1 MNLDSGIAPLIS
13 MDLSGNQLGGVD
25 SFMNGT
31 YDIQGLVD
39 FVAVVNSI
47 GIRSRLKRINLN
59 KNMFDV
65 KCYSQLSILL
75 SGGPASLLE
84 LYLRDCGASDES
96 TICLMEGM
104 KINKTLAIL
113 DISQNIVGLEASDS
127 ISKMLLMGS
136 RLKQLVMS
144 ECYIGPE
151 GASMLM
157 RALQTN
163 AALEVLVIGDNN
175 IQDFGADALASMLKV
190 NNFIKRIDVQEN
202 SISNVGMLA
211 IASALKINRSLA
223 FLGKGGGVNVASV
236 IVSLYSNTA
245 DLCRNCCN
253 VGVQWNT
260 EITNESVGAL
270 CEALSQNSILRSL
283 HILGTQITD
292 SGIRMIMNKSI
303 TIGDKK
309 FDLDL
314 SFAFDTDT

>member
-59 KNMFDV
+59 KNIFDV
-65 KCYSQLSILL
+65 KCYGQLSILL

-113 DISQNIVGLEASDS
+113 DISQSIVGLEASDS

-163 AALEVLVIGDNN
+163 AALEVLVLGDNN
-175 IQDFGADALASMLKV
+175 IQDVGADALANMLKV
-190 NNFIKRIDVQEN
+190 NNIIKRIDIQEN

-211 IASALKINRSLA
+211 ISNALKINRSLA
-223 FLGKGGGVNVASV
+223 FLGEKLLSIAIVNYIAPHLVT
-236 IVSLYSNTA
+236 Y
-245 DLCRNCCN
+245 
-253 VGVQWNT
+253 
-260 EITNESVGAL
+260 
-270 CEALSQNSILRSL
+270 IL
-283 HILGTQITD
+283 
-292 SGIRMIMNKSI
+292 
-303 TIGDKK
+303 
-309 FDLDL
+309 
-314 SFAFDTDT
+314 